1 MYVLCINQHPCLQFR
16 YPIYGGMQDWNY
28 IHGGCFE
35 LTLEISDTKW
45 PKASEVYLH
54 PVIYGS
60 ASVVAELF
68 LFSCVF

>member
-1 MYVLCINQHPCLQFR
+1 MSGLCINQHPCLRFR

-45 PKASEVYLH
+45 PKAAEVPL
-54 PVIYGS
+54 PPDIYGS
-60 ASVVAELF
+60 ASVGLFF

>member
-1 MYVLCINQHPCLQFR
+1 
-16 YPIYGGMQDWNY
+16 MQDWNY

-45 PKASEVYLH
+45 PKAAEVPL
-54 PVIYGS
+54 PPDIYGS
-60 ASVVAELF
+60 ASVVLFF